1 MTGTIKN
8 IDVKVVKYLIGRDE
22 IPVILRA
29 KLFID
34 DKVNIEKFY
43 TDCPKGHT
51 PESTA
56 WVFDDVKATFENFIN
71 NLKKSQIKTAAY
83 LPIAN
88 YGEKIEKLW
97 SQFYREW
104 VNSQIEEEEEEEE

>member
-1 MTGTIKN
+1 MTGTINN
-8 IDVKVVKYLIGRDE
+8 IDVKVVKYFIGRDE
-22 IPVILRA
+22 IPAILRA

-43 TDCPKGHT
+43 MDYPKGHR
-51 PESTA
+51 PESDD
-56 WVFDDVKATFENFIN
+56 WVFNNDKKAFENFIN

-88 YGEKIEKLW
+88 YGEKIEELW
-97 SQFYREW
+97 SQFRWER
-104 VNSQIEEEEEEEE
+104 VITDIEEEYE

>member
-1 MTGTIKN
+1 MAGTIKN
-8 IDVKVVKYLIGRDE
+8 IDVKVVKCFIGRDE
-22 IPVILRA
+22 IPAILRA

-43 TDCPKGHT
+43 TDYPEGHR
-51 PESTA
+51 PEYDLAFNT
-56 WVFDDVKATFENFIN
+56 DKAAFEIFIN

-88 YGEKIEKLW
+88 YGEKIEELW
-97 SQFYREW
+97 SQFCWER
-104 VNSQIEEEEEEEE
+104 VISDIEEEIE

>member
-1 MTGTIKN
+1 MAGTIKN
-8 IDVKVVKYLIGRDE
+8 IDVKVVKCFIGRDE
-22 IPVILRA
+22 IPAILRA

-43 TDCPKGHT
+43 TDYPEGHR
-51 PESTA
+51 PEYDLAFNT
-56 WVFDDVKATFENFIN
+56 DKAAFENFIN

-88 YGEKIEKLW
+88 YGEKIEELW
-97 SQFYREW
+97 SQFCWER
-104 VNSQIEEEEEEEE
+104 VISDIEEEIE